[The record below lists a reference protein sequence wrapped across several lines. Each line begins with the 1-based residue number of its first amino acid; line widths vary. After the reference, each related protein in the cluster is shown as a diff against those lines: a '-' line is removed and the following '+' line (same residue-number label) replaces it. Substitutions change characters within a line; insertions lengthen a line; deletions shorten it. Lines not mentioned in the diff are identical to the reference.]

1 VIARTWGARADA
13 AGAAAYRRHF
23 LEDVLP
29 ALSALPG
36 HRGAWLLERQ
46 VGAELE
52 ILVVTLWDSMEA
64 VGRFASSSDAEAA
77 VVAPEARAALKGFDE
92 RVRHYQMTVSSGT
105 APARP

>member
-1 VIARTWGARADA
+1 MIARTWGARADA

-46 VGAELE
+46 AGAELE

-64 VGRFASSSDAEAA
+64 VRRFASSDAEAA

-92 RVRHYQMTVSSGT
+92 RVRHYQVTVSSGT